1 MKTVIVEA
9 KCLEV
14 DQCEVA
20 IKSGLAE
27 RADELFAMGFAW
39 MAESKRFK
47 SKGLNCQ
54 AWIVG
59 DYEIPEVAL
68 FDNFSIGFRDF

>member
-1 MKTVIVEA
+1 MKMAIVEVN
-9 KCLEV
+9 KFEV

-39 MAESKRFK
+39 MAESK
-47 SKGLNCQ
+47 GLNCQ
-54 AWIVG
+54 TWIVG
-59 DYEIPEVAL
+59 DHEIPEVAL
-68 FDNFSIGFRDF
+68 FNNFSIGLRDF